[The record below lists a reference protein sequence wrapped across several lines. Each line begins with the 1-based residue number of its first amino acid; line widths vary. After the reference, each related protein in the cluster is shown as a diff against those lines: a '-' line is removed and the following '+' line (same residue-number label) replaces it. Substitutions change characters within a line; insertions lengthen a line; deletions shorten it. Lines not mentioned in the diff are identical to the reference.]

1 MLGAFTSESAEAAAA
16 RLHEHE
22 LVIDLHND
30 VNLDVLRSRARGMVR
45 IITERYLPRWRQ
57 AGLDLVVLNSI
68 PKIGLEAHPY
78 VTTPIHNMLA
88 MLDAIRC
95 EIDESDGALALV
107 TTAAAIDA
115 VRAEGRLGIVIGV
128 EGAEALGTHMGYF
141 RMFHALGL
149 RVLTLT
155 WHQRNLVADGVSEP
169 SGSGL
174 SNLGREV
181 VQEADRLGVL
191 LHVSHASPRT
201 VLDVLEHSS
210 RPIVASHSNAR
221 ALHDHERNLPD
232 ELVRAIAERGGV
244 IGVVFIA
251 RFVAEGRATIDDV
264 VRHVLHLCEVGGPQS
279 VALGPDYVDGCH
291 DLIID
296 SRRVAGPHQ
305 PIDEAS
311 IPFVE
316 GLEGVEGIPDLT
328 AALLRAGLDEVTVT
342 GILGRN
348 AARVL
353 REVLP

>member
-1 MLGAFTSESAEAAAA
+1 VVPVGERDASARAAA
-16 RLHEHE
+16 RLHEQE
-22 LVIDLHND
+22 LVVDLHND
-30 VNLDVLRSRARGMVR
+30 VNLDVLRSRARGAVR
-45 IITERYLPRWRQ
+45 VLTDRYLPRWRR

-78 VTTPIHNMLA
+78 VTTPVHNMLA
-88 MLDAIRC
+88 MLDAIRS
-95 EIDESDGALALV
+95 EIAESDGALALV
-107 TTAAAIDA
+107 TGAADID
-115 VRAEGRLGIVIGV
+115 RARSEGRVGIVIGV
-128 EGAEALGTHMGYF
+128 EGAEALGTHLCNL

-155 WHQRNLVADGVSEP
+155 WHQRNLIADGVSEP

-174 SNLGREV
+174 SNLGREIV
-181 VQEADRLGVL
+181 SEAERLGML
-191 LHVSHASPRT
+191 LDVSHASPRT
-201 VLDVLEHSS
+201 VVDVLERTS

-221 ALHDHERNLPD
+221 AVHDHERNLPD
-232 ELVRAIAERGGV
+232 ELVREIADRGGV

-251 RFVAEGRATIDDV
+251 RFVAAGRATIDDV
-264 VRHVLHLCEVGGPQS
+264 VRHVLHLCEVGGPEA

-296 SRRVAGPHQ
+296 SRRVAGPGQ
-305 PIDEAS
+305 PVDEPS

-328 AALLRAGLDEVTVT
+328 AALLRAGLDEPSVI

-353 REVLP
+353 RGTLP